1 MQIYERTRREL
12 EKEARPE
19 VWEQKNESL
28 RILGLRTIPAPNE
41 WKKLASASLILKNKA
56 K

>member
-1 MQIYERTRREL
+1 MQIYDRTKREL
-12 EKEARPE
+12 ENEKSSE

-41 WKKLASASLILKNKA
+41 
-56 K
+56 

>member
-12 EKEARPE
+12 ESEKSSK
-19 VWEQKNESL
+19 VWEEKNESL

-41 WKKLASASLILKNKA
+41 
-56 K
+56 